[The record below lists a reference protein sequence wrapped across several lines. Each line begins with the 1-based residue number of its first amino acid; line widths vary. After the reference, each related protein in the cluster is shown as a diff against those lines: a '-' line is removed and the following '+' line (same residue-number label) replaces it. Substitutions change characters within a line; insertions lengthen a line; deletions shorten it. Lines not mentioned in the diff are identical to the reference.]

1 MIRAKTLFT
10 KAPAA
15 LLPAFALAIAS
26 CGIDDM
32 TADNSAPAGD
42 PSGAPAALPTGALR
56 APTGALGAVVDNP
69 VMQSNSDRRGIGAMP
84 LVINPR
90 LVPTAIDPRR
100 SLTVTDQVITSTFS
114 LQAVLDQLAAQSG
127 VAGMTGLQLFTQLW
141 DTQNTA
147 AAGATTGPHCDDN
160 AGTVNGFTYACRPTE
175 GGQAFTAA
183 ASIAS
188 YQLIGLFNRFDL
200 ASVSGSDCGEHR
212 MVFGRPGGGG
222 RAFIIFEAIM
232 PNPTPALGLEGCR
245 PIAQFWAGLTSNPSA
260 TSRATALHN
269 FYFNGLSG
277 FDPVIHINHYGNGAS
292 GLGQVRVNAFLAAP
306 WMLREFK
313 LLKTSATRV
322 VFQPVSVKTNPFG
335 ELFAPAFANPNTA
348 AFQNTFFPSQVAAL
362 AVSDINLFNY
372 VVPDNFNAGQS
383 ISQNFGATDDYSA
396 RFSTASTL
404 ATNIQ
409 TQLTAIG
416 STLTPANIVARAEA
430 LSCGGCHELSNAASI
445 GGGLTWPS
453 SAGFVQATEFT
464 EAGPDGTRFQIS
476 GALSGTFLPHRARV
490 LQAFLDRLPSA
501 SDYDGDRK
509 ADVAVFD
516 PSALQFITR
525 ASSSGV
531 VTTRTFGAAGD
542 TPVGGADFDG
552 DHKADMVTFRSSD
565 NTWHILTSSSGFAT
579 SSTVTW
585 GLAGDLPVSGDYDGD
600 GKADIATFR
609 PSDGTW
615 NILTSSSGFTA
626 STSTKFGVNTDQPL
640 SGADYDGDGKADI
653 VIWRHGPRTMNVLQ
667 SSTGTLLTRT
677 LGVPNDIVVAATD
690 FDGDG
695 RPDMVSLSPTTF
707 KWTVA
712 TSSTNWQTTF
722 SVTWGTSGDIPLAGT
737 DFDGDGR
744 ADFVIYRPSDH
755 TYRILFSNTNF
766 TSSSTVSFGA
776 GADQPLG
783 R

>member
-1 MIRAKTLFT
+1 
-10 KAPAA
+10 
-15 LLPAFALAIAS
+15 
-26 CGIDDM
+26 
-32 TADNSAPAGD
+32 
-42 PSGAPAALPTGALR
+42 
-56 APTGALGAVVDNP
+56 
-69 VMQSNSDRRGIGAMP
+69 
-84 LVINPR
+84 VISPR

-100 SLTVTDQVITSTFS
+100 SLAVTDQVITSTFN

-127 VAGMTGLQLFTQLW
+127 VAGMTGLQLFTELW

-147 AAGATTGPHCDDN
+147 ATGVTTGPHCDDN

-175 GGQAFTAA
+175 GAQATTAA
-183 ASIAS
+183 TSIAS
-188 YQLIGLFNRFDL
+188 YQLIGLYNRFDL
-200 ASVSGSDCGEHR
+200 ASPSGSDCGEHR
-212 MVFGRPGGGG
+212 MVFGRPGGA

-245 PIAQFWAGLTSNPSA
+245 PIAQFWAGLTANSNA
-260 TSRATALHN
+260 ASRATALHN
-269 FYFNGLSG
+269 FYFNGLAG
-277 FDPVIHINHYGNGAS
+277 FEPVIHINHYGNGGS
-292 GLGQVRVNAFLAAP
+292 GLGQVRVNAFLSAP

-322 VFQPVSVKTNPFG
+322 VFQPSSVKTNPFG
-335 ELFAPAFANPNTA
+335 ELFALTFTNPNTA
-348 AFQNTFFPSQVAAL
+348 SFQNTVFPSQVAAL

-372 VVPDNFNAGQS
+372 VVADNFNAGQS

-396 RFSTASTL
+396 RFNTASTL
-404 ATNIQ
+404 AGNIQ
-409 TQLTAIG
+409 AQLTAIG
-416 STLTPANIVARAEA
+416 SALTPANIVARAEA
-430 LSCGGCHELSNAASI
+430 LSCGGCHELSNSASI

-453 SAGFVQATEFT
+453 SAGFVQSTEFT

-476 GALSGTFLPHRARV
+476 GALTGTFLPHRGQV
-490 LQAFLDRLPSA
+490 LQSFLDRLPSA

-509 ADVAVFD
+509 ADLAVFD
-516 PSALQFITR
+516 PGALQFITR
-525 ASSSGV
+525 ASSTGI

-542 TPVGGADFDG
+542 TPIGGADLDG
-552 DHKADMVTFRSSD
+552 DHRTDMVTFRASD
-565 NTWHILTSSSGFAT
+565 STWHILTSSSGFAA

-585 GLAGDLPVSGDYDGD
+585 GVAGDIPVSGDYDGD
-600 GKADIATFR
+600 GKADLATFR

-615 NILTSSSGFTA
+615 NILTSSSGFTV

-677 LGVPNDIVVAATD
+677 LGVANDIVVAATD

-722 SVTWGTSGDIPLAGT
+722 SVTWGAPGDIALAGT

-744 ADFVIYRPSDH
+744 ADFVVYRPSDH
-755 TYRILFSNTNF
+755 TYRILFSSTNF
-766 TSSSTVSFGA
+766 TSSSTVSFGT
-776 GADQPLG
+776 GSDQPLG

>member
-10 KAPAA
+10 KVPAA
-15 LLPAFALAIAS
+15 LLPALALATAS

-32 TADNSAPAGD
+32 TANDSAAAGD
-42 PSGAPAALPTGALR
+42 PSAALP
-56 APTGALGAVVDNP
+56 APSGALGAVVDHA
-69 VMQSNSDRRGIGAMP
+69 MQSNSDRRGIGAMP
-84 LVINPR
+84 LAVSPR
-90 LVPTAIDPRR
+90 LVPTAIDQRR
-100 SLTVTDQVITSTFS
+100 SLAVTDQVITSTFS

-147 AAGATTGPHCDDN
+147 AAGVTTGPHCDDN

-175 GGQAFTAA
+175 GGQALTAA
-183 ASIAS
+183 TSIAA
-188 YQLIGLFNRFDL
+188 YQLIGLYNRFDL
-200 ASVSGSDCGEHR
+200 ASLSGSDCGEHR
-212 MVFGRPGGGG
+212 MVFGRPGGG

-245 PIAQFWAGLTSNPSA
+245 PIAQFWTGLSA
-260 TSRATALHN
+260 NANAASRATALHN
-269 FYFNGLSG
+269 FYFNGLPG
-277 FDPVIHINHYGNGAS
+277 FDPVIHINHYGNSGS

-313 LLKTSATRV
+313 LLKTSTTRV

-335 ELFAPAFANPNTA
+335 ELFATAFTNPNTA
-348 AFQNTFFPSQVAAL
+348 AFQNTLFPSQVAAL

-372 VVPDNFNAGQS
+372 AVPDTFNAGQS

-396 RFSTASTL
+396 RFSAASTL

-409 TQLTAIG
+409 AQLTAIG
-416 STLTPANIVARAEA
+416 SPLTPANIVARAEA
-430 LSCGGCHELSNAASI
+430 LSCGGCHELSNGAAI

-453 SAGFVQATEFT
+453 SAGFVQSTEFT
-464 EAGPDGTRFQIS
+464 ETGPDGTRFQIS
-476 GALSGTFLPHRARV
+476 GALTGTFLPHRAQV
-490 LQAFLDRLPSA
+490 LQSFIDRLPSA

-509 ADVAVFD
+509 ADLAVFD
-516 PSALQFITR
+516 PGALQFITR
-525 ASSSGV
+525 ASSTGI
-531 VTTRTFGAAGD
+531 VTTRAFGTAGD
-542 TPVGGADFDG
+542 TPIGGADFDG
-552 DHKADMVTFRSSD
+552 DHRADMVTFRASD
-565 NTWHILTSSSGFAT
+565 NTWHILSSSSGFAA
-579 SSTVTW
+579 SSAVTW
-585 GLAGDLPVSGDYDGD
+585 GVAGDIPVSGDYDGD
-600 GKADIATFR
+600 GKADLATFR

-667 SSTGTLLTRT
+667 SATGTLLTRT
-677 LGVPNDIVVAATD
+677 LGVPNDIVVAAAD

-722 SVTWGTSGDIPLAGT
+722 SVNWGAAGDTAMAGT

-744 ADFVIYRPSDH
+744 ADFVVYRSSDH
-755 TYRILFSNTNF
+755 TYRILFSSTNY